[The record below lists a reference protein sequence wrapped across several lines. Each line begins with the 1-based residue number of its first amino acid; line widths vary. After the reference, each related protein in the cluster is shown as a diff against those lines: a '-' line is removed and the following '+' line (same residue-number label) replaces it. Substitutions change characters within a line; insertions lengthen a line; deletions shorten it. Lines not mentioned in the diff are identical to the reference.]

1 MFFVSLIIL
10 STDQER
16 FIAVGLVCFKKFADQ
31 EIDSIPTIAGYE
43 HISPKLRASETM
55 FLGLRLLDGIN
66 IAEMSHAIGTDLGV
80 LYKTEIAES
89 LSLGLL
95 EEHNGLLRLTKDTY
109 LIANQVFTKF
119 IA

>member
-1 MFFVSLIIL
+1 MSR
-10 STDQER
+10 DDPN
-16 FIAVGLVCFKKFADQ
+16 CFKKFADQ

-43 HISPKLRASETM
+43 HISPELRASETM

-66 IAEMSHAIGTDLGV
+66 IAEMSHAIATDLGA

-119 IA
+119 ID